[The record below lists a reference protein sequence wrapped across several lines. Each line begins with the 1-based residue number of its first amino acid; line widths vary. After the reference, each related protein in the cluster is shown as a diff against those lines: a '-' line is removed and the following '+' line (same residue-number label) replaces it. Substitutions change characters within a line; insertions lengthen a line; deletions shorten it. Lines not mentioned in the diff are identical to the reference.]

1 MKKNAIILTNGLL
14 AGSSAKTA
22 HGLIRSS
29 DRFHILGV
37 IDPPLAG
44 KDAGEVTGEES
55 KNIPIFDSL
64 KEALNK
70 CTQKIDYAIIGVAP
84 KGGKLPS
91 DLRACLKE
99 CLENNISLISGLH
112 DFISDIPELVL
123 LAKEKSLTITDIR
136 KPKDRNELHFWN
148 EKIFEVKCPVVAVLG
163 MDTNMGKRTMAK
175 LLRDVCR
182 KKGIKAEMVFTGQ
195 TGWLQD
201 GKYGFILDTTV
212 NDFVSGELAYWVC
225 KCAEETNPDVIFIEG
240 QSGLRNPS
248 GPCGSELLVSAHA
261 KHTILV
267 FSPKRKYYGDNNPA
281 WGEIPSIE
289 SEMRLIEMYGSQTI
303 ALVINTKDCTLE
315 EAKQYQHF
323 YAEKTGL
330 PVLLPLE
337 EGIDKLLP
345 AIRELKNK
353 D

>member
-1 MKKNAIILTNGLL
+1 MKENAIILTNGLL
-14 AGSSAKTA
+14 VGNQAKTA
-22 HGLIRSS
+22 HGLIRGS

-44 KDAGEVTGEES
+44 KDAGEVTGEEA
-55 KNIPIFDSL
+55 KHIPVFSSL
-64 KEALNK
+64 EEALNK

-84 KGGKLPS
+84 KGGKLPAS
-91 DLRACLKE
+91 LKACLKE

-112 DFISDIPELVL
+112 DFISDIPELAN
-123 LAKEKSLTITDIR
+123 LAKEKNLTITDIR
-136 KPKDRNELHFWN
+136 KPKDRKELHFWN

-163 MDTNMGKRTMAK
+163 MDTNMGKRTTAK

-182 KKGIKAEMVFTGQ
+182 KKGIKAEMIFTGQ

-212 NDFVSGELAYWVC
+212 NDFVAGELAYWVC
-225 KCAEETNPDVIFIEG
+225 KCAEETKPDVIFIEG

-261 KHTILV
+261 KYTVLV

-281 WGEIPSIE
+281 WGEIPSVE
-289 SEMRLIEMYGSQTI
+289 SEIKLIEMYGSQPI
-303 ALVINTKDCTLE
+303 ALVVNTQGCTLE
-315 EAKQYQHF
+315 EAIEYQHF
-323 YAEKTGL
+323 YAKKTGL
-330 PVLLPLE
+330 PVLLPLK
-337 EGIDKLLP
+337 EGVETFLP
-345 AIRELKNK
+345 VIRTLI
-353 D
+353 